1 MVRELQLFSTTVAF
15 FYPQILADEG
25 SLTSFHFTFCASD
38 KRKQIFGMSVFG
50 FDRIEWL
57 WLYCMMLL

>member
-1 MVRELQLFSTTVAF
+1 MARELQLFSTTVAF

-38 KRKQIFGMSVFG
+38 KRKQIFGMSFFG
-50 FDRIEWL
+50 FDRIE
-57 WLYCMMLL
+57 